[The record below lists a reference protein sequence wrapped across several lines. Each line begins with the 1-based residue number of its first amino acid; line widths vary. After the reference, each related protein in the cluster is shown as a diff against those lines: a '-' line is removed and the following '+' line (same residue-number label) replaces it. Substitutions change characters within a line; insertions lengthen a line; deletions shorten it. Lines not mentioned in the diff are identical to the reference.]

1 MSEEEM
7 EIEEMEEI
15 VTEELAVDGELD
27 MAIGA
32 DELDDARDVAAVG
45 VVAAAAAA
53 SDLTR
58 AVDAEVVADR
68 LATLSDLVGVAG
80 VNDISEGVDLLSASD
95 DVDAMSAMVGL
106 MSLGDVERGLEL
118 GRVAGELMTIANVV
132 DELDMPILSA
142 VLDDRGMQL
151 QDIAT
156 DVILRAAA
164 ERSLA
169 QPYGR
174 HRPTDRR
181 NGRSGDRGRGATYR
195 SFRHRGRAFRRAGC
209 GRRRAGGQGC
219 GRGGS
224 RRRSR

>member
-15 VTEELAVDGELD
+15 VTEELAVDGEID

-58 AVDAEVVADR
+58 AVDAEVVAER
-68 LATLSDLVGVAG
+68 LATLSDLVGAAG
-80 VNDISEGVDLLSASD
+80 INDISEGVDLLSAAD

-132 DELDMPILSA
+132 DELDMPILAA

-169 QPYGR
+169 HLMAATGR
-174 HRPTDRR
+174 QIGEMGETEIEEGVLRT
-181 NGRSGDRGRGATYR
+181 RG
-195 SFRHRGRAFRRAGC
+195 FRHRRRAFR
-209 GRRRAGGQGC
+209 
-219 GRGGS
+219 
-224 RRRSR
+224 

>member
-1 MSEEEM
+1 M
-7 EIEEMEEI
+7 
-15 VTEELAVDGELD
+15 
-27 MAIGA
+27 
-32 DELDDARDVAAVG
+32 
-45 VVAAAAAA
+45 
-53 SDLTR
+53 
-58 AVDAEVVADR
+58 DAEVVADR

-80 VNDISEGVDLLSASD
+80 VNDISEGVELLSASD

-151 QDIAT
+151 QNIAT

-169 QPYGR
+169 SLMAATGQQIGEMGEVEIEEGVLR
-174 HRPTDRR
+174 TAASDIAAERSAELAAAGVGLAVRGAVEAEAA
-181 NGRSGDRGRGATYR
+181 GRSR
-195 SFRHRGRAFRRAGC
+195 
-209 GRRRAGGQGC
+209 
-219 GRGGS
+219 
-224 RRRSR
+224 